1 MERITTDAEDNCGLG
16 LVESDVL
23 FEKLGGYSLQFTI
36 QDMIN
41 TTVAAGKVTS
51 SEFKTEKEARNTRQ
65 EMDSLLIPM
74 TKQVR
79 DAGFVLNFSRTKIRN
94 ELTPTGLRLRGS

>member
-1 MERITTDAEDNCGLG
+1 MKTAIITKAFPKLPEILARVEIMERITTDAEDNCGLV

-41 TTVAAGKVTS
+41 TTVATGKVTS
-51 SEFKTEKEARNTRQ
+51 FKTEKKARNKRQ
-65 EMDSLLIPM
+65 ETDSLLIPM
-74 TKQVR
+74 TK
-79 DAGFVLNFSRTKIRN
+79 
-94 ELTPTGLRLRGS
+94 

>member
-1 MERITTDAEDNCGLG
+1 MERITTDAEDNCGLV

-51 SEFKTEKEARNTRQ
+51 SKFKTEKEARNKRQ
-65 EMDSLLIPM
+65 ETDSLLIPM
-74 TKQVR
+74 TKQVKGSR
-79 DAGFVLNFSRTKIRN
+79 FVLNFSRTKIRN